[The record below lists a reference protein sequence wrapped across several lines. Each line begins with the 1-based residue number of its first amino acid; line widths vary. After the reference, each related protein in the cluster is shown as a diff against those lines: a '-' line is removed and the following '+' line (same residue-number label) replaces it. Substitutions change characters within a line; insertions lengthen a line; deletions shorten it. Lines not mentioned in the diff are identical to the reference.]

1 MQSIKHCFLFCLQEI
16 GTKDWAP
23 VWEMQQ
29 NAFDISSDIS
39 KEEKKKNKHRNKL
52 QKFDCGSRRLI
63 LLSIV
68 IRNIKD
74 VDWSLTMKA
83 ISRLCRLIREATKAR
98 YQVTGHPEKGTV
110 YSLFSGRQSGSRLKG
125 SLTGY
130 LELKYIFHTRGNSQ
144 YGSFRK
150 RDQ

>member
-1 MQSIKHCFLFCLQEI
+1 
-16 GTKDWAP
+16 
-23 VWEMQQ
+23 MQQ

-74 VDWSLTMKA
+74 VD
-83 ISRLCRLIREATKAR
+83 
-98 YQVTGHPEKGTV
+98 
-110 YSLFSGRQSGSRLKG
+110 
-125 SLTGY
+125 
-130 LELKYIFHTRGNSQ
+130 
-144 YGSFRK
+144 
-150 RDQ
+150 